1 MYLINYPI
9 SRTWMSS
16 NQNNLI
22 YKTIASLVD
31 NTYVLNRYVLVDN
44 TYVLNRKLLWST
56 LSHAQNFLQE
66 RTY

>member
-9 SRTWMSS
+9 FRTWMSS

-22 YKTIASLVD
+22 YKTTASLVD

-56 LSHAQNFLQE
+56 LSHA
-66 RTY
+66 